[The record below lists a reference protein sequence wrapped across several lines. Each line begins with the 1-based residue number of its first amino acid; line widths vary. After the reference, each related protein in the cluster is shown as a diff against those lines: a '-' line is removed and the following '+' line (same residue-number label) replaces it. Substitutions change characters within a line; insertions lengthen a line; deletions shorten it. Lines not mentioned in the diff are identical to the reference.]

1 MGLPK
6 GSPFLLLITFIW
18 ICQIFLYLCTILIKQ
33 TEIMSKPFTKF
44 SENNL
49 RVIQNFLL
57 YIQKEAEFGQ
67 AAIDYIA
74 EDHVD
79 GEDSPQAL
87 LERAEASELIRE
99 DVFLKDDVNEILP
112 CNIYADKD
120 GIIYSVRKLDKRVV
134 LFKLTKDQDT
144 IASEHRDEI
153 LSYCLGG
160 SYTKEDEVS
169 LGDIFIHGKY
179 VKKLSE

>member
-1 MGLPK
+1 M
-6 GSPFLLLITFIW
+6 
-18 ICQIFLYLCTILIKQ
+18 
-33 TEIMSKPFTKF
+33 ERPFTKF

-57 YIQKEAEFGQ
+57 YIQKEDEFGQ
-67 AAIDYIA
+67 AAIDYIS

-87 LERAEASELIRE
+87 LERAELIRE
-99 DVFLKDDVNEILP
+99 DVYMVDDVNEIQP

-120 GIIYSVRKLDKRVV
+120 GIIYSVRKSDNDVV
-134 LFKLTKDQDT
+134 LFQLIGEQDK

-153 LSYCLGG
+153 LSYCLG
-160 SYTKEDEVS
+160 SYTKDDEVS
-169 LGDIFIHGKY
+169 LGDIFVHGKY

>member
-1 MGLPK
+1 
-6 GSPFLLLITFIW
+6 
-18 ICQIFLYLCTILIKQ
+18 
-33 TEIMSKPFTKF
+33 MSQKFTKF

-67 AAIDYIA
+67 SAIEYIS
-74 EDHVD
+74 EDHVN
-79 GEDSPQAL
+79 GENSQEAL

-99 DVFLKDDVNEILP
+99 DVYLKDDILETFP
-112 CNIYADKD
+112 HNIYVSKNQ
-120 GIIYSVRKLDKRVV
+120 IIYCVDKTNKHVTLYGLV
-134 LFKLTKDQDT
+134 ANQDE

-153 LSYCLGG
+153 LSYCLG

-169 LGDIFIHGKY
+169 LGDIFVHGKY
-179 VKKLSE
+179 VAKLTD

>member
-1 MGLPK
+1 M
-6 GSPFLLLITFIW
+6 TR
-18 ICQIFLYLCTILIKQ
+18 
-33 TEIMSKPFTKF
+33 PFTNF

-79 GEDSPQAL
+79 GESSQEAL

-99 DVFLKDDVNEILP
+99 DVFMRDNIFSNDVLDETEP
-112 CNIYADKD
+112 CNIYVDKD
-120 GIIYSVRKLDKRVV
+120 LIIYCVNKSTNQVI
-134 LFKLTKDQDT
+134 LFGLVGDQDE

-153 LSYCLGG
+153 LYYCLG
-160 SYTKEDEVS
+160 SYTKEDDVN
-169 LGDIFIHGKY
+169 LGDIFVHGKY
-179 VKKLSE
+179 VRPLNK